1 MFSSRNDRGR
11 VACWKEQCDSYR
23 EKIGMWRLEAG
34 GRLHLARD
42 VEGLNGPVAV
52 EMATDITEVTQK
64 PANH

>member
-1 MFSSRNDRGR
+1 MIGEELLVGKSSVTAIGR
-11 VACWKEQCDSYR
+11 RSVC
-23 EKIGMWRLEAG
+23 GVWRQG